1 MSESVTAV
9 AASSPADRVALG
21 AMQAAL
27 AVARETGE
35 DRPALEILA
44 GSLAE
49 MGVRARSTTRSARLL
64 TRDRDAWLRRL
75 RSAERSAS
83 SLSAYR
89 YAIDDLLAWAERT
102 ARVDELFEE
111 QAIVDY
117 LDAYR
122 KRCDPAPATYHRR
135 FLLLRRFMA
144 WVSQRN
150 GLPDPFS
157 ELQAPPKPRGE
168 AEWLTREEF
177 ARMLDAAAHPK
188 RARPGLAERD
198 RLVLLTLAMT
208 GLRRSELIALDWS
221 DVTLDGGR
229 PSLLVRRGKGGKPRR
244 QPLPTELAAGLDRW
258 RGQRGAGPSD
268 PVFCG
273 LAGGRLQPTL
283 LAGIIRRATV
293 RAGISKNVT
302 AHTLRHTAA
311 TWLRQATGDARL
323 VAEYL
328 GHADLSTVNRYA
340 HVASEELHAAT
351 QALADGPSEDRSRLR
366 AAHPGETSGSTPS
379 SSPPGDDALRASAAP
394 GRNAPA
400 ARIVVGDSF
409 RTPAPSDSIEI
420 ASEMPATL
428 SLSRTQRLDI

>member
-1 MSESVTAV
+1 VPVWAVRGHKPRCRLLMKSSSLTARLSRATVELPMSEPDLAV

-102 ARVDELFEE
+102 VRIGELFEE
-111 QAIVDY
+111 QTIVDY
-117 LDAYR
+117 LDDYR
-122 KRCDPAPATYHRR
+122 TRCAPAPATYHRR

-157 ELQAPPKPRGE
+157 ELQAPPKPRQE

-177 ARMLDAAAHPK
+177 ARMLHAAANPK
-188 RARPGLAERD
+188 RARPGIAERD

-208 GLRRSELIALDWS
+208 GLRRSELIALNWS
-221 DVTLDGGR
+221 DVTLDEGR

-244 QPLPTELAAGLDRW
+244 QPLPAELAGALDRS
-258 RGQRGAGPSD
+258 RTTHDPGTSD

-273 LAGGRLQPTL
+273 LAGGRLQPTI
-283 LAGIIRRATV
+283 LAGIIRRASDG
-293 RAGISKNVT
+293 AGISKHVT

-311 TWLRQATGDARL
+311 TWLRQATGDTRL

-328 GHADLSTVNRYA
+328 GHADLSTVARYA
-340 HVASEELHAAT
+340 HVASEELHAAA
-351 QALADGPSEDRSRLR
+351 QSIADGPEGKRTSASPPPPRDLSGRRGHV
-366 AAHPGETSGSTPS
+366 HPGQLAFE
-379 SSPPGDDALRASAAP
+379 
-394 GRNAPA
+394 
-400 ARIVVGDSF
+400 
-409 RTPAPSDSIEI
+409 
-420 ASEMPATL
+420 
-428 SLSRTQRLDI
+428 